1 VAFRIWPHKKITP
14 LAPGSSG
21 SPGLPASLSKK
32 PETGLAYASLSNEGL
47 LRLINQDSSGIF
59 PEEATRTDDL
69 KGRLFIVA
77 DGMGGLIEGKVA
89 SEMAVQIISQA
100 YFAAGS
106 SDASQSLLQAFENAN
121 REIFLR
127 AQAMDPLQKM
137 GTTCSTLVLIR
148 DRGIIAH
155 VGDSRIYRIR
165 WHVIEQLTQDHTE
178 EGEVAQDGPFAMAEG
193 ESRSRHKLLS
203 RALGIEPNVI
213 VDLVKDIFAQSGDVF
228 VLCTD
233 GLSGVGHEEIKE
245 IVVSYRPQEACR
257 MLIQRA
263 NQKGGEDNITVQVIQ
278 IL

>member
-1 VAFRIWPHKKITP
+1 MTFRIWPHKKITP
-14 LAPGSSG
+14 PAPGSSG

-32 PETGLAYASLSNEGL
+32 PESGLACASLSNEGL
-47 LRLINQDSSGIF
+47 QRLVNQDSSGIF
-59 PEEATRTDDL
+59 PEEPTRTDDI

-100 YFAAGS
+100 YFADGS
-106 SDASQSLLQAFENAN
+106 GDTSQSLLQAFENAN
-121 REIFLR
+121 QEIFLR

-137 GTTCSTLVLIR
+137 GTTCSTLVLIK
-148 DRGIIAH
+148 DRGSIAH

-165 WHVIEQLTQDHTE
+165 QHVVEQLTQDHTE
-178 EGEVAQDGPFAMAEG
+178 EAEVVQDGPFAIAEG

-203 RALGIEPNVI
+203 RALGIELNVN
-213 VDLVKDIFAQSGDVF
+213 VDLVKDIFAQSGDFF

-233 GLSGVGHEEIKE
+233 GLAGVGQEEIQE
-245 IVVSYRPQEACR
+245 IVLSHLPQEACR
-257 MLIQRA
+257 LLIQRA